1 MTPPRQDP
9 RLRGDDTV
17 VMHAEL
23 AEYLQCID
31 DEDIKSGELIEAS
44 YLDAQRVMSPQG
56 LENYLVGIKAMCTL
70 GKGQDLVLTYVQ
82 EMPVVAKEVGED
94 ILPDTIEAIMKL
106 ASLTSGAVITLIL
119 ANLPLA
125 ATRLGD
131 AELLRGYL
139 KLLHQLAGK
148 APRGLRPMMEA
159 LSELLSKLTLGGLRR
174 WAHWGAQAY
183 QRDFDGLA
191 AYFALQTET
200 SKSVLQRE
208 RRGTLFVDN
217 HRKLN
222 FYLRALWGRAFF
234 MRPTADDF
242 ENRQGS
248 KPFIDNYLV
257 HLPDAFD
264 AVGDIAG
271 IDVYRAAAAH
281 AAAHVVYTEG
291 AIESSGLS
299 PAQCCFI
306 EIFEDARIEYLAY
319 RRFPGLRRLWLGFFE
334 HAMEAAPATQNATV
348 DTMLRLGRAL
358 LGPDYRDR
366 ESWLDA
372 TAAAFRDR
380 LAQDA
385 ANPNDSRRFGLE
397 CFERV
402 NRQHA
407 MPALRILQ
415 HALIAYRDDN
425 RYLWARDEN
434 GFAGMDSEAVPW
446 REPSLRKRVS
456 LMEMVNEIDSELE
469 DGSPQEIWVLP
480 TELFPYE
487 DHGISYNE
495 AEGVEP
501 LSEPFHYDEWDYQV
515 QLARP
520 EWTTVIEH
528 RQHKADPE
536 VMDRILEKHKPIAS
550 RIKHLID
557 ALQPQGV
564 VRKRGFE
571 DGDELDIDAAVR
583 AVIDIRRG
591 IMPDPRVNIRI
602 TRHQRDLSMILL
614 LDLSA
619 STNDRIGSLSEQDEG
634 YLEQPSILDLTREA
648 SGLLSWAVDSIG
660 DNYAVH
666 GFASDGRHDVQYY
679 RFKDFDE
686 SYGDDSKARLAGMQG
701 GLSTRMGAALRHAG
715 YHLGQQSSRKR
726 LILLITDGEPADI
739 DERDPQYLR
748 QDTRHAVEEL
758 AANGI
763 HSYCL
768 TLDPQADSYVSR
780 IFGVNNYSIVDHIE
794 RLPERLPKVF
804 SALTS

>member
-1 MTPPRQDP
+1 
-9 RLRGDDTV
+9 
-17 VMHAEL
+17 MHPEL

-31 DEDIKSGELIEAS
+31 IEDIKSGELVEAS

-70 GKGQDLVLTYVQ
+70 GKGQDLVLTYIQ

-94 ILPDTIEAIMKL
+94 IVPDAIEAIMKM

-119 ANLPLA
+119 TNLPLA

-148 APRGLRPMMEA
+148 APRGLRPMMEC
-159 LSELLSKLTLGGLRR
+159 LTELLSKLTLGGLRR
-174 WAHWGAQAY
+174 WAMWGAQAY
-183 QRDFDGLA
+183 QRDFEGQST
-191 AYFALQTET
+191 YFALQTET
-200 SKSVLQRE
+200 SKSMLQRE

-248 KPFIDNYLV
+248 KPFIEDYLV

-264 AVGDIAG
+264 SYDGVTG

-281 AAAHVVYTEG
+281 AAAHIVYTER
-291 AIESSGLS
+291 AIESSDLS
-299 PAQCCFI
+299 PAQCFFV

-319 RRFPGLRRLWLGFFE
+319 QRFPGLRRLWLRFFE
-334 HAMEAAPATQNATV
+334 HALSAKQEPPQEV
-348 DTMLRLGRAL
+348 VGLMLRLSRAL
-358 LGPDYRDR
+358 LDPDYRDQ
-366 ESWLDA
+366 ESWIEEV
-372 TAAAFRDR
+372 AAAFCEKLDHGE
-380 LAQDA
+380 AD
-385 ANPNDSRRFGLE
+385 PEYSRHFGLD

-402 NRQHA
+402 GQQLA
-407 MPALRILQ
+407 IPALRILQ
-415 HALIAYRDDN
+415 DTSIPYRDDN
-425 RYLWARDEN
+425 RYLWAFDEK
-434 GFAGMDSEAVPW
+434 GFSGNEFEQLPW
-446 REPSLRKRVS
+446 RQPTVRKRVS
-456 LMEMVNEIDSELE
+456 LMEMVNEIDSEME
-469 DGSPQEIWVLP
+469 DGSPQEVWVLP

-487 DHGISYNE
+487 DMGISYNQS
-495 AEGVEP
+495 EGVEP
-501 LSEPFHYDEWDYQV
+501 MSEPYHYDEWDYQV
-515 QLARP
+515 QLSRP
-520 EWTTVIEH
+520 EWTTVIER
-528 RQHKADPE
+528 RQQKSDPA
-536 VMDRILEKHKPIAS
+536 VMDQILEKHKPIAS

-557 ALQPQGV
+557 ALQPQGI

-583 AVIDIRRG
+583 AMTDIRRG
-591 IMPDPRVNIRI
+591 VMPDPRVNIRI
-602 TRHQRDLSMILL
+602 TRQLRDLSMILL
-614 LDLSA
+614 MDLSA
-619 STNDRIGSLSEQDEG
+619 STNDRIGSLNEQDEG

-648 SGLLSWAVDSIG
+648 TGLLSWAVDAIG

-679 RFKDFDE
+679 RFKDFGE
-686 SYGDDSKARLAGMQG
+686 SYDEVSKARLAGMQG

-715 YHLGQQSSRKR
+715 WHLAQQESRKR
-726 LILLITDGEPADI
+726 LVLLITDGEPADI

-748 QDTRHAVEEL
+748 QDARHAVDEL
-758 AANGI
+758 ATQGI
-763 HSYCL
+763 HTYCL
-768 TLDPQADSYVSR
+768 TLDPQADDYVAR
-780 IFGVNNYSIVDHIE
+780 IFGPNNYSIVDNIE
-794 RLPERLPKVF
+794 RLPERLPRVF
-804 SALTS
+804 SALTG

>member
-1 MTPPRQDP
+1 
-9 RLRGDDTV
+9 
-17 VMHAEL
+17 MHAEL

-31 DEDIKSGELIEAS
+31 VEDIKSGELIEAS

-94 ILPDTIEAIMKL
+94 IVPDAIEAIMKM

-148 APRGLRPMMEA
+148 APRGLRPMMEY
-159 LSELLSKLTLGGLRR
+159 LTELLSKLTLGGLRR
-174 WAHWGAQAY
+174 WAMWGAQAY
-183 QRDFDGLA
+183 QRDFEGQT
-191 AYFALQTET
+191 AYFGLQTET

-264 AVGDIAG
+264 AYDGVAG

-281 AAAHVVYTEG
+281 AAAHIVYTDR
-291 AIESSGLS
+291 AIDSADLS
-299 PAQCCFI
+299 PAQRCFV

-319 RRFPGLRRLWLGFFE
+319 RRFPGLRRLWLRFFE
-334 HAMEAAPATQNATV
+334 HAVSAEQEPKQEV
-348 DTMLRLGRAL
+348 LDLMLRLGRAL
-358 LGPDYRDR
+358 LDPDYRDKA
-366 ESWLDA
+366 SWIDA
-372 TAAAFRDR
+372 TALAFRER
-380 LAQDA
+380 LEQGDA
-385 ANPNDSRRFGLE
+385 NLECSRQFGLD
-397 CFERV
+397 CFERISQQLAIPV
-402 NRQHA
+402 
-407 MPALRILQ
+407 LRILQ
-415 HALIAYRDDN
+415 DSPIAYRDDN
-425 RYLWARDEN
+425 RYLWAFDEK
-434 GFAGMDSEAVPW
+434 GFSSNELEQLPW
-446 REPSLRKRVS
+446 RQPTLRKRVS

-469 DGSPQEIWVLP
+469 DGSPQEVWVLP

-487 DHGISYNE
+487 DLGVSYNQS
-495 AEGVEP
+495 EGVEP
-501 LSEPFHYDEWDYQV
+501 MSEPFHYDEWDYQV

-520 EWTTVIEH
+520 EWTTVIER
-528 RQHKADPE
+528 RQQKADPE
-536 VMDRILEKHKPIAS
+536 VMDKILEKHKPIAG

-564 VRKRGFE
+564 VRRRGFE

-583 AVIDIRRG
+583 AMIDIRRG

-602 TRHQRDLSMILL
+602 TRHLRDLSMILL
-614 LDLSA
+614 MDLSA
-619 STNDRIGSLSEQDEG
+619 STNDRIGALNEQDEG
-634 YLEQPSILDLTREA
+634 YLEQPSILNLTREA
-648 SGLLSWAVDSIG
+648 SGLLSWAVDAIG

-686 SYGDDSKARLAGMQG
+686 SYNDESKARLAGMTG

-768 TLDPQADSYVSR
+768 TLDPDADSYVSR
-780 IFGVNNYSIVDHIE
+780 IFGANNYSIVDNIE
-794 RLPERLPKVF
+794 RLPERLPRVF

>member
-1 MTPPRQDP
+1 
-9 RLRGDDTV
+9 
-17 VMHAEL
+17 MHPEL

-31 DEDIKSGELIEAS
+31 PEDLGNLEVVEAS
-44 YLDAQRVMSPQG
+44 YLDAQRVMSAQG

-94 ILPDTIEAIMKL
+94 IVPDVIEAIMKM

-119 ANLPLA
+119 ANLPLT

-148 APRGLRPMMEA
+148 APRGLRSMMES
-159 LSELLSKLTLGGLRR
+159 LGELLSKLTLGGLRR
-174 WAHWGAQAY
+174 WAMWGAQAY
-183 QRDFDGLA
+183 QRDFDGQT
-191 AYFALQTET
+191 AYFGLQTET

-222 FYLRALWGRAFF
+222 YYLRALWGRAFF

-248 KPFIDNYLV
+248 KPFIEDYLV

-264 AVGDIAG
+264 AYDGVTGT
-271 IDVYRAAAAH
+271 DVYRAAAAH
-281 AAAHVVYTEG
+281 AAAHMVYTER
-291 AIESSGLS
+291 AIESSDLS
-299 PAQCCFI
+299 PMQRCFV

-319 RRFPGLRRLWLGFFE
+319 QRFPGLRCLWLRFFE
-334 HAMEAAPATQNATV
+334 HTLSAEQEPPQEV
-348 DTMLRLGRAL
+348 VGLMLRLGRAL
-358 LGPDYRDR
+358 LDPDYCDQ
-366 ESWLDA
+366 ESWIGEV
-372 TAAAFRDR
+372 AAAFSEKLDR
-380 LAQDA
+380 GESS
-385 ANPNDSRRFGLE
+385 PECSRHFGLD
-397 CFERV
+397 CFERIS
-402 NRQHA
+402 QQFA
-407 MPALRILQ
+407 IPALRILQ
-415 HALIAYRDDN
+415 DSPIAYRDDN
-425 RYLWARDEN
+425 RYLWAFDEN
-434 GFAGMDSEAVPW
+434 GFSGNEFEQLPW
-446 REPSLRKRVS
+446 RQPTVRKRVS
-456 LMEMVNEIDSELE
+456 LMELVNEIDSEME
-469 DGSPQEIWVLP
+469 DGSPQEVWVLP

-487 DHGISYNE
+487 DMGTSYNQS
-495 AEGVEP
+495 EGVEP
-501 LSEPFHYDEWDYQV
+501 ISEPYHYDEWDYQV

-520 EWTTVIEH
+520 EWTTVIER
-528 RQHKADPE
+528 RQQKSDPA
-536 VMDRILEKHKPIAS
+536 VMDQILEKHKPIAS

-557 ALQPQGV
+557 ALQPQGI
-564 VRKRGFE
+564 VRQRGFE

-583 AVIDIRRG
+583 AMTDIRRG

-602 TRHQRDLSMILL
+602 TRHLRDLSMILL
-614 LDLSA
+614 MDLSA
-619 STNDRIGSLSEQDEG
+619 STNERIGTLSEQDEG

-648 SGLLSWAVDSIG
+648 TGLLSWAVDAIG

-686 SYGDDSKARLAGMQG
+686 SYDEVSKARLAGMQG

-715 YHLGQQSSRKR
+715 WHLAQQESRKR
-726 LILLITDGEPADI
+726 LVLLITDGEPADI

-748 QDTRHAVEEL
+748 QDARHAVDEL
-758 AANGI
+758 ATRGI
-763 HSYCL
+763 HTYCL
-768 TLDPQADSYVSR
+768 TLDPQADDYVAR
-780 IFGVNNYSIVDHIE
+780 IFGPNNYSIVDNIE
-794 RLPERLPKVF
+794 RLPERLPRVF
-804 SALTS
+804 SALTG

>member
-1 MTPPRQDP
+1 
-9 RLRGDDTV
+9 
-17 VMHAEL
+17 MHPEL

-31 DEDIKSGELIEAS
+31 PEDLGNLEAVEAS
-44 YLDAQRVMSPQG
+44 WLEAQRIMSPQG

-70 GKGQDLVLTYVQ
+70 GKGQDLVMTYVQ

-94 ILPDTIEAIMKL
+94 IVPDTIEAIMKL
-106 ASLTSGAVITLIL
+106 SSLTSGAVITLIL

-131 AELLRGYL
+131 ADLLRGYF

-174 WAHWGAQAY
+174 WATWGAQAY
-183 QRDFDGLA
+183 QRDFEGQA
-191 AYFALQTET
+191 AYFGVATET
-200 SKSVLQRE
+200 SKSMLQRE

-222 FYLRALWGRAFF
+222 FYLRALWARAFF

-242 ENRQGS
+242 ETRQGS
-248 KPFIDNYLV
+248 RPYIEDYLV

-264 AVGDIAG
+264 QYDGIDG

-281 AAAHVVYTEG
+281 AAAHIVYTSETVAG
-291 AIESSGLS
+291 DDLS
-299 PAQCCFI
+299 PAQRSMI
-306 EIFEDARIEYLAY
+306 EIFEDARVEYLAY
-319 RRFPGLRRLWLGFFE
+319 RQFPGLRRLWLRFFD
-334 HAMEAAPATQNATV
+334 HALASAPPDLHPV
-348 DTMLRLGRAL
+348 VGIMLRLNRAL
-358 LGPDYRDR
+358 LDPDYNDAEAWINDIVSRYRKLLEANAVDR
-366 ESWLDA
+366 PLLRE
-372 TAAAFRDR
+372 
-380 LAQDA
+380 
-385 ANPNDSRRFGLE
+385 FGLE
-397 CFERV
+397 FFDRV
-402 NRQHA
+402 RVSEKL
-407 MPALRILQ
+407 PALRLLQ
-415 HALIAYRDDN
+415 DSPVPYRDDN
-425 RYLWARDEN
+425 RYFWAFDES
-434 GFAGMDSEAVPW
+434 GHGSGEFERMPW
-446 REPSLRKRVS
+446 LQPTQRKYVS
-456 LMEMVNEIDSELE
+456 VMEMVNEIDSELE
-469 DGSPQEIWVLP
+469 DGNPQEVWILP

-487 DHGISYNE
+487 DHGVSYNE
-495 AEGVEP
+495 SEGVEP
-501 LSEPFHYDEWDYQV
+501 MSEPFHYDEWDYQV

-520 EWTTVIEH
+520 EWTTVIER
-528 RQHKADPE
+528 RQKKDDPE
-536 VMDRILEKHKPIAS
+536 IMDRILEKHKPIAS

-557 ALQPQGV
+557 ALQPQGI

-583 AVIDIRRG
+583 AMIDIRRG

-602 TRHQRDLSMILL
+602 TRHLRDLSMIVLM
-614 LDLSA
+614 DLSA
-619 STNDRIGSLSEQDEG
+619 STNDRIGDLKEEDEG

-648 SGLLSWAVDSIG
+648 TGLLSWAVDSIG

-686 SYGDDSKARLAGMQG
+686 SYSDDSKARLAGMSG

-726 LILLITDGEPADI
+726 LILLVTDGEPADI

-758 AANGI
+758 AASGI
-763 HSYCL
+763 HTYCL
-768 TLDPQADSYVSR
+768 TLDPNADSYVSR
-780 IFGVNNYSIVDHIE
+780 IFGANNYSIVDNIE
-794 RLPERLPKVF
+794 RLPERLPRVF